1 MAAVDLSS
9 ERLDGTAKLA
19 AAGDRLSTHV
29 LNVTDTDAVNALPQ
43 AVIDAHGQV
52 DGVLNVAGI
61 IQKFEPFIELETADI
76 ERVLQVNFWGV
87 VDMVRAFLPHLLRR
101 PEAAL
106 VNVSSMGAFIPVP
119 GQTVYGASKA
129 AVKLLTEGLH
139 AELGDTPVRVT
150 VVFPGAVATGIT
162 ENSGVKAPAVAGAN
176 DNAANAK
183 VLPPSEAAEII
194 IEGMQKGAYR
204 VLVGRDATVMDWFT
218 RLVPERAMTT
228 IADRWRP
235 FCNTD
240 LGSPPD
246 AGCHVAALRTL
257 NCLRA
262 GSHVSQ
268 RQLRGADA
276 ARGACWGRFLIRR
289 PLHLVPA
296 AALAPNRNRP
306 QLPPAAPSGRG

>member
-139 AELGDTPVRVT
+139 ADWATRRCVSPWC
-150 VVFPGAVATGIT
+150 FPARGHRHHREQRGQGTG
-162 ENSGVKAPAVAGAN
+162 
-176 DNAANAK
+176 
-183 VLPPSEAAEII
+183 
-194 IEGMQKGAYR
+194 R
-204 VLVGRDATVMDWFT
+204 RGR
-218 RLVPERAMTT
+218 
-228 IADRWRP
+228 
-235 FCNTD
+235 
-240 LGSPPD
+240 
-246 AGCHVAALRTL
+246 
-257 NCLRA
+257 
-262 GSHVSQ
+262 Q
-268 RQLRGADA
+268 RQRRERQGAAAVRSRRDHHRGHAEG
-276 ARGACWGRFLIRR
+276 RLSGACRPRCHGDGLVHPARPRARHDHNRR
-289 PLHLVPA
+289 PLATLLQH
-296 AALAPNRNRP
+296 
-306 QLPPAAPSGRG
+306 

>member
-1 MAAVDLSS
+1 VAAVDLSS

-29 LNVTDTDAVNALPQ
+29 QNVTDTDAVNALPQ

-87 VDMVRAFLPHLLRR
+87 VDMVRDFLPHLLRR

-150 VVFPGAVATGIT
+150 VVFPGAWPPASPRTAA
-162 ENSGVKAPAVAGAN
+162 SRHRPSRAP
-176 DNAANAK
+176 
-183 VLPPSEAAEII
+183 
-194 IEGMQKGAYR
+194 
-204 VLVGRDATVMDWFT
+204 
-218 RLVPERAMTT
+218 TT
-228 IADRWRP
+228 TP
-235 FCNTD
+235 
-240 LGSPPD
+240 
-246 AGCHVAALRTL
+246 RTPR
-257 NCLRA
+257 C
-262 GSHVSQ
+262 
-268 RQLRGADA
+268 
-276 ARGACWGRFLIRR
+276 CRR
-289 PLHLVPA
+289 PKPPRSSSRACRRAPIGCLSA
-296 AALAPNRNRP
+296 AMPR
-306 QLPPAAPSGRG
+306 